1 MKFKL
6 LAVVVAIALIA
17 PVVMI
22 PAGAVQ
28 AGENWRAKKIEF
40 KTQKG
45 LTLQL
50 EDVLYNMVAYYEIRE
65 FSKKEEMMEEK
76 IKDLNNEIKK
86 KVESL
91 DEGELKKLIKDKI
104 ESIIEQKEEDKKLY
118 WNKDFVELVV
128 KDNWPDL
135 YEKIEKQIA
144 NDEQLFIFKNMVLD
158 DSYSMQ
164 DDNSFSLQRLPFEK
178 IEGREYVQKAI
189 EGRSPLGVK
198 LFTYYCSVA
207 WNWEGFKS
215 TIDGRIW
222 DGVVKDES
230 VEVRIWARVHHPL

>member
-1 MKFKL
+1 MFIATNQIKFKL
-6 LAVVVAIALIA
+6 LTVVVVIALIV
-17 PVVMI
+17 PMVMV
-22 PAGAVQ
+22 PAGAAQ
-28 AGENWRAKKIEF
+28 AGENWRAKKIEL

-50 EDVLYNMVAYYEIRE
+50 EDVLYNIVAYYEIRE

-91 DEGELKKLIKDKI
+91 DERELKKLIKDKI

-135 YEKIEKQIA
+135 YEKME
-144 NDEQLFIFKNMVLD
+144 
-158 DSYSMQ
+158 
-164 DDNSFSLQRLPFEK
+164 
-178 IEGREYVQKAI
+178 
-189 EGRSPLGVK
+189 
-198 LFTYYCSVA
+198 
-207 WNWEGFKS
+207 
-215 TIDGRIW
+215 
-222 DGVVKDES
+222 
-230 VEVRIWARVHHPL
+230 